1 MATTPNQAARIAAV
15 VKVVKPIMSQN
26 PAEARR
32 RVIHLYKAW
41 YREVP
46 HTGNEDDFFKVG

>member
-1 MATTPNQAARIAAV
+1 MANPTQAARVASIAKAI
-15 VKVVKPIMSQN
+15 KPIMSQN

-32 RVIHLYKAW
+32 RVLNLYKAW

-46 HTGNEDDFFKVG
+46 HAGELKAF

>member
-1 MATTPNQAARIAAV
+1 MASGATQAARVAAV
-15 VKVVKPIMSQN
+15 SKTIKPIMSQN
-26 PAEARR
+26 SAEARR

-46 HTGNEDDFFKVG
+46 HAGEF